1 MGLGL
6 NEKIKKIVRG
16 STLPVAHRSSALTR
30 PIEPLARFLLC
41 ATGSR
46 ALATAP
52 RIDAARDHGHHA
64 AADRC

>member
-1 MGLGL
+1 
-6 NEKIKKIVRG
+6 
-16 STLPVAHRSSALTR
+16 VAHRSSALTR

-41 ATGSR
+41 ATGSQ